1 MKSKLGV
8 SVGLIAGIA
17 YFMGLVSGYIPLL
30 LILGYVLIA
39 EDNRWLKVSV
49 VKAVI
54 VCLTFSLLK
63 VMIGLIPDL
72 FNIISVSAGLFD
84 EYVSLSKATSVF
96 SIITLIV
103 SLIENVVLLIL
114 GFMAFKQ
121 KSFSIGPIDSI
132 IGNHF
137 PLQQNA
143 EIAVSKS
150 CPSCGA
156 KLAADATVCGTC
168 GTKV

>member
-54 VCLTFSLLK
+54 VCLSFSLLQ
-63 VMIGLIPDL
+63 VIIGLIPDL
-72 FNIISVSAGLFD
+72 FSIINVSAGLFD
-84 EYVSLSKATSVF
+84 EYVSLTKASSVF
-96 SIITLIV
+96 TIISLIV
-103 SLIENVVLLIL
+103 GLIENVVLLIL

-121 KSFSIGPIDSI
+121 KSFSIGPVDSI

-137 PLQQNA
+137 PLQSNA
-143 EIAVSKS
+143 EIAVSKT

>member
-39 EDNRWLKVSV
+39 EENRWLKVSV

-54 VCLTFSLLK
+54 VCLAFSLIQIL
-63 VMIGLIPDL
+63 IGLIPDL
-72 FNIISVSAGLFD
+72 FSIINVSAGLFD
-84 EYVSLSKATSVF
+84 EHVSLTKATTVF
-96 SIITLIV
+96 SILSLIV
-103 SLIENVVLLIL
+103 AFAENIVLLIL

-121 KSFSIGPIDSI
+121 KSFSIGAVDSLI
-132 IGNHF
+132 NNHF

-143 EIAVSKS
+143 EISVAKT

-156 KLAADATVCGTC
+156 KLAADADVCGTC
-168 GTKV
+168 GNKV